1 MPDLP
6 LPEVEYIP
14 PKKSRYFAE
23 LEEKIWSPAKETSFS
38 PDVKATD
45 KIEYDPWNGAK

>member
-14 PKKSRYFAE
+14 PKKSRFFEE
-23 LEEKIWSPAKETSFS
+23 LEEKNFGPAKQTSFS
-38 PDVKATD
+38 PEVKPD
-45 KIEYDPWNGAK
+45 DSIPYDPWKGAK